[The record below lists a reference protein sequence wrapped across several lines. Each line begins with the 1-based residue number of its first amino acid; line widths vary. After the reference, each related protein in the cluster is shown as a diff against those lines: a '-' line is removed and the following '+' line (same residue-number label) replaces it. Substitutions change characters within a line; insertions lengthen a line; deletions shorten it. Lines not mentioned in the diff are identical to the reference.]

1 MASYKYVLLAG
12 AAGVALMGAAP
23 ASAFDKVNWEWDAT
37 IDELITKRITIRTD
51 LDPDGLVKLE
61 GLQVFIGNVNARSDV
76 RNIDNNAPRGGN
88 GGTAEID
95 FTVTLNG
102 RYSDTPRDDN
112 TQPFIPAQSTATLG
126 GDLSGTGSVGR
137 NPGVNEAQNTVGTT
151 MTFENVEVAFDP
163 PAPPRAAEDL
173 PEVISSATA
182 VANNMSIETNQMV
195 ELHSGQFAFGGFGDG
210 LSSALST
217 GGGGSGGGNAFHDA
231 ALGLTFAGAFGL
243 ISPAD
248 IRAVS
253 NVRNIK
259 NATVDSTATAVANN
273 LSVDVASA
281 TADAVFIGDAT
292 QFAYADVTA
301 RSRVRNVD
309 INNYALGD
317 LGRPI
322 VNSVATAVGNN
333 MSIKVMGPVT
343 NGGGTTAR

>member
-76 RNIDNNAPRGGN
+76 RNIDNNAPRGGD
-88 GGTAEID
+88 GGTGTVD
-95 FTVTLNG
+95 FTVRLDGT
-102 RYSDTPRDDN
+102 YSGGTDP
-112 TQPFIPAQSTATLG
+112 QPLTGTATLS
-126 GDLSGTGSVGR
+126 GDLSGTATSVSG
-137 NPGVNEAQNTVGTT
+137 TVREGQDTVRAT
-151 MTFENVEVAFDP
+151 MRFEDVAVTFDP
-163 PAPPRAAEDL
+163 PVARPAEDL

>member
-88 GGTAEID
+88 GGTGTVD
-95 FTVTLNG
+95 FTVRLDGT
-102 RYSDTPRDDN
+102 YDD
-112 TQPFIPAQSTATLG
+112 STNPG
-126 GDLSGTGSVGR
+126 PLSGTATVSGDVNGSTTDVSGR
-137 NPGVNEAQNTVGTT
+137 VNEGNDRVRAT
-151 MTFENVEVAFDP
+151 MRFEDVAVTFDP
-163 PAPPRAAEDL
+163 PVARPAEDL

-195 ELHSGQFAFGGFGDG
+195 ELHSGQFAFGGFGEG
-210 LSSALST
+210 RLSSALST
-217 GGGGSGGGNAFHDA
+217 DGGGSGGGNAFHDA